1 MHKLLTTAL
10 LLLPTLAL
18 AQPDPCKWLNKILY
32 KVESAYEAGMPLVDV
47 LDLLEEYNHDVTK
60 GVYSMMPRGEVIY
73 NVYRQGVTD
82 GCYSMLEEEV
92 GDVKN

>member
-1 MHKLLTTAL
+1 
-10 LLLPTLAL
+10 
-18 AQPDPCKWLNKILY
+18 
-32 KVESAYEAGMPLVDV
+32 MPLSDV

-60 GVYSMMPRGEVIY
+60 GVYSMIPRGEVIY

-82 GCYSMLEEEV
+82 GCYSILEEEV